1 MTDANTPQI
10 CIRLTHPAAL
20 RELDEPDRL
29 PFNLT
34 IDTALRLDLAPGFKQ
49 EKEQAPTTPAPA
61 TATPASARR
70 PTRLGLARLRHGCA
84 TDRQRCAGAAVA
96 SAPWIGNRLST
107 QQH

>member
-49 EKEQAPTTPAPA
+49 ENACSRHRDPGFC
-61 TATPASARR
+61 TAANQ
-70 PTRLGLARLRHGCA
+70 TRIGTVAARLR
-84 TDRQRCAGAAVA
+84 D
-96 SAPWIGNRLST
+96 
-107 QQH
+107 